1 MAKRRAAVVP
11 AEAAALELEDADGG
25 RVRLGSLWAEQPAVV
40 VFLRHF
46 G

>member
-1 MAKRRAAVVP
+1 MTTIPASAAQLTLTTDDGV
-11 AEAAALELEDADGG
+11 AATF
-25 RVRLGSLWAEQPAVV
+25 GSLWAEQPAVV